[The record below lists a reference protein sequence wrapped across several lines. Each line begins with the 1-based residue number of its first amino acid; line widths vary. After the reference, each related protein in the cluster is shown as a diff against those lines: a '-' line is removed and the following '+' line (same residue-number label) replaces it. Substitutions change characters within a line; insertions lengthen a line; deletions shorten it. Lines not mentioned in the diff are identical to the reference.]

1 MTEFIQQF
9 VWNLWVTVTQ
19 MAPYLLF
26 GFLLAGVLSVWISP
40 RFVERHL
47 GGRGLL
53 PVLKASAFG
62 VPLPLCSCGVIPVSM
77 SLRQHGASKGATVA
91 FLLSTPQTGLDNIL
105 VAYSLLGPVF
115 AVACPI
121 VTFVTGL
128 FGGAVVD
135 LFDRGESVP
144 KVPAAEAGA
153 NGCCAVCKEPRWRKA
168 LRYGFVNL
176 PSDIGKSVLIGVLIA
191 AAITAAV
198 PEDFFG
204 PILGGGLLALLA
216 MAVISAP
223 VYVCATASIPVAV
236 AMIAK
241 GVSPGAAMV
250 FLMVGPATNA
260 ATIVTIASKLGRRTA
275 ILYLVSVTVC
285 AIAAG
290 LTIDA
295 LWPGLRSD
303 ITAHY
308 CQDTPGLLGHVSA
321 AVLLAMLVAGALR
334 KAK

>member
-1 MTEFIQQF
+1 MMDFVSQF
-9 VWNLWVTVTQ
+9 VTNFWITVAQ
-19 MAPYLLF
+19 MSPYLLF
-26 GFLLAGVLSVWISP
+26 GFLLAGILSVWISAK
-40 RFVERHL
+40 FVERHL

-135 LFDRGESVP
+135 LFDGRETAP
-144 KVPAAEAGA
+144 RAPAAEASA
-153 NGCCAVCKEPRWRKA
+153 NGCCAKCRESRWRRA

-176 PSDIGKSVLIGVLIA
+176 PGDIGRSVLIGVLIA
-191 AAITAAV
+191 AVITAVV

-204 PILGGGLLALLA
+204 PILGGGLLALA
-216 MAVISAP
+216 VMAVISAP
-223 VYVCATASIPVAV
+223 VYVCATASIPIAV

-241 GVSPGAAMV
+241 GASPGAALV

-260 ATIVTIASKLGRRTA
+260 ATIVTVWSKLGRRTA
-275 ILYLVSVTVC
+275 VLYLLSVTVC
-285 AIAAG
+285 AIIAG

-295 LWPGLRSD
+295 WFPGLGQD

-308 CQDTPGLLGHVSA
+308 CHESPGILHHITA
-321 AVLLAMLVAGALR
+321 AVLLTMLVIGAIR
-334 KAK
+334 KSK

>member
-1 MTEFIQQF
+1 MMDFAQQF

-26 GFLLAGVLSVWISP
+26 GFLLAGILSVWISP
-40 RFVERHL
+40 KFVERHL

-115 AVACPI
+115 ALACPV
-121 VTFVTGL
+121 VTFATGL

-135 LFDRGESVP
+135 LFDGEETRP
-144 KVPAAEAGA
+144 KVPTAPADG
-153 NGCCAVCKEPRWRKA
+153 NGCCAACKEPRWRKA

-176 PSDIGKSVLIGVLIA
+176 PGDIGRSVLIGVLIA

-204 PILGGGLLALLA
+204 PMLGGGLLAMAA

-260 ATIVTIASKLGRRTA
+260 ATIVTVWSKLGRRTA
-275 ILYLVSVTVC
+275 VLYLLSVIVC
-285 AIAAG
+285 AVAAG
-290 LTIDA
+290 LAMDG
-295 LWPGLRSD
+295 LWPGLRAD

-308 CQDTPGLLGHVSA
+308 CQETPGLLGHVSA
-321 AVLLAMLVAGALR
+321 AVLLAMLVTGAVR
-334 KAK
+334 KSK

>member
-1 MTEFIQQF
+1 MMDFAQQF

-26 GFLLAGVLSVWISP
+26 GFLLAGILSVWISP
-40 RFVERHL
+40 KFVERHL

-115 AVACPI
+115 ALACPV

-135 LFDRGESVP
+135 LFDGGESGP
-144 KVPAAEAGA
+144 KVPAVQANG
-153 NGCCAVCKEPRWRKA
+153 NGCCAGCKEPRWRRA

-176 PSDIGKSVLIGVLIA
+176 PGDIGRSVLIGVLIA

-204 PILGGGLLALLA
+204 PILGGGLLAMMA

-241 GVSPGAAMV
+241 GVSPGAALV

-260 ATIVTIASKLGRRTA
+260 ATIVTVWSKLGRRTA
-275 ILYLVSVTVC
+275 VLYLASVIVC

-290 LTIDA
+290 LAMDA
-295 LWPGLRSD
+295 FWPGLGAD
-303 ITAHY
+303 ITAHF
-308 CQDTPGLLGHVSA
+308 CQETPGLLGHVSA
-321 AVLLAMLVAGALR
+321 AVLLAMLVAGAVR
-334 KAK
+334 KNK